1 MKSFDL
7 HTKPSAIRGQL
18 FLAFAVLMA
27 FATHASAQ
35 TQIHGT
41 RIIYPAEEREV
52 TVSVDNVGKAPRLL
66 QVWVDNGDE
75 RATAETAVAPFLLTP
90 PISRVEPGK
99 GQSFRLMFTGG
110 ELPQDRESVFWFN
123 VLEVPPKPEQKSE
136 EVVNYLQF
144 AVRTR
149 LKIFYRSKDLKGEP
163 LAALETMT
171 WRLVGDGASTA
182 LECTNPTP
190 YNISIANIRFKGQE
204 TAADT
209 ATPAGGMCSP
219 LATTRIAMPGRDNGS
234 GHIVYNA
241 INDYGGFVEREAAYS
256 K

>member
-1 MKSFDL
+1 MKTLDL
-7 HTKPSAIRGQL
+7 RTKASVFQGRL
-18 FLAFAVLMA
+18 FLAFSVLMA
-27 FATHASAQ
+27 IAVNASAQ

-75 RATAETAVAPFLLTP
+75 RATAESAVAPFLLTP

-123 VLEVPPKPEQKSE
+123 VLEVPPKPEQKTDE
-136 EVVNYLQF
+136 AVNYLQF

-149 LKIFYRSKDLKGEP
+149 LKIFYRPKGLPGEP
-163 LAALETMT
+163 LAGLESMT
-171 WRLVGDGASTA
+171 WKLVGNGDKVA

-190 YNISIANIRFKGQE
+190 YNISIANIRFKGQQTE
-204 TAADT
+204 SDT
-209 ATPAGGMCSP
+209 ATPAGGMCAP
-219 LATTRIAMPGRDNGS
+219 KATTRIAMTSRDNGS
-234 GHIVYNA
+234 GHIIYNA
-241 INDYGGFVEREAAYS
+241 INDYGGFVEREASYS